1 MMKRI
6 LTLFLLF
13 AGTSALAEPAAG
25 RTAKSN
31 EVCLADVTVTARP
44 TGKRHQSYI
53 FALKS
58 KRDDAS
64 WAFELYQDFGGGLL
78 LYVAGNRT
86 NLDAEKELQSWQQK
100 ATFLKLQQIE
110 PQKARTGEVI
120 THQLISMT
128 WRLQEPNQAS
138 EATSEPAPGAASS
151 SPQR

>member
-1 MMKRI
+1 MMKTM
-6 LTLFLLF
+6 LTLFMLL
-13 AGTSALAEPAAG
+13 AGISALAEPAAG
-25 RTAKSN
+25 PAAKSN

-44 TGKRHQSYI
+44 TGKRHESYV
-53 FALKS
+53 FTLKS
-58 KRDDAS
+58 RKDDAS
-64 WAFELYQDFGGGLL
+64 WTFELYQDFGGGLL

-86 NLDAEKELQSWQQK
+86 SLDNEKELQSWQQK

-110 PQKARTGEVI
+110 PQKARTGEMI
-120 THQLISMT
+120 THQLVSMT